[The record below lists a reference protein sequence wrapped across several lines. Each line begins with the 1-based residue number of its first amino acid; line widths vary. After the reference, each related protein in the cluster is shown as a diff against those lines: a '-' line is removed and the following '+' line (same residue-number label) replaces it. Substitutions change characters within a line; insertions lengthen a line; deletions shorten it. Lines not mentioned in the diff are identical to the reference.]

1 MVKVQKGLISH
12 RSTQGSARSAW
23 ALSHTSKKFLFKT
36 RTSNNQEYFL
46 IREVSYSSAFLTFA
60 TRESAGVSLWP
71 DRHGMR
77 LEDFRGQKTEMSNIC
92 GWLTRGKK
100 WLSQPAVAKTGSE
113 EGHNCAPEEPSTACR
128 KPAILSHAS

>member
-1 MVKVQKGLISH
+1 MVKVSIPKGFNITSKHSRKCSIGL
-12 RSTQGSARSAW
+12 

-46 IREVSYSSAFLTFA
+46 ISEVSYSFVFLTFA
-60 TRESAGVSLWP
+60 TRESAGVSFWP

-100 WLSQPAVAKTGSE
+100 WLSQPAVAKTGS
-113 EGHNCAPEEPSTACR
+113 
-128 KPAILSHAS
+128 